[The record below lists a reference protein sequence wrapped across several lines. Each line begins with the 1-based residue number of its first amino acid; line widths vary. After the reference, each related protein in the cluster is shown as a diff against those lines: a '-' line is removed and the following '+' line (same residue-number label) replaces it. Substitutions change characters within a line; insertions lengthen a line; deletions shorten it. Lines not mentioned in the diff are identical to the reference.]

1 MRRKETGA
9 VFLLDL
15 VQLGPKPLSMVGR
28 RESPPLTDRRMR
40 QDLRVL
46 ARMIRVYCQDKHDGV
61 ERSRV
66 RFKGHHI
73 EPIVGS
79 DVVLCPACG
88 KLLMHALMKRSMCP
102 LDPKPSCKNCTEH
115 CYHPAY
121 RERIRDVM
129 KYSGRKLVLSGR
141 IDYLLHLLF

>member
-1 MRRKETGA
+1 M
-9 VFLLDL
+9 FLLDL
-15 VQLGPKPLSMVGR
+15 VQLGPKPLPMAGR
-28 RESPPLTDRRMR
+28 REPPLFTDRRMR
-40 QDLRVL
+40 RDLHVL
-46 ARMIRVYCQDKHDGV
+46 ARMIGVYCRDQHEGLAKTGI
-61 ERSRV
+61 RW
-66 RFKGHHI
+66 KGHDI
-73 EPIVGS
+73 EAIVGS

-102 LDPKPSCKNCTEH
+102 LDPKPSYKNCTEH